1 VTLKRLRRPVLI
13 RRWTRADNT
22 YVAESVNREGWGY
35 TRRDIERCWKLEPN
49 GCFIAETQNKRVGHV
64 FSIRYGKLGWI
75 GLLIVDPDV
84 RGQGIGSELMKKA
97 IDHLRRVGAET
108 IRLDAAGKAVPLYQR
123 LGFTEEYDSLRFR
136 KLLHQTDKQLRRSE
150 TTFQMREDNLT
161 SVAEFDA
168 QYFGANRLRVLQ
180 AIFKDYPQL
189 CLVEEEKWRMV
200 GYVMTRQTPKGFWIG
215 PWVCDNSETAQ
226 HLFTALIDAV
236 EEGKGETELRVGLPA
251 LNARGRR
258 LMKKLGFQLIGK
270 SVHMVLGDRKN
281 RSDVAH
287 VYGIGGP
294 EKG

>member
-1 VTLKRLRRPVLI
+1 VTLKRLSRSLVV
-13 RRWTRADNT
+13 RRWTRADND

-35 TRRDIERCWKLEPN
+35 TRRDMERCWKLEPN

-64 FSIRYGKLGWI
+64 FSVSYGKLGWI
-75 GLLIVDPDV
+75 GLLIVNPDV

-97 IDHLRRVGAET
+97 IDYLRVVGAVT
-108 IRLDAAGKAVPLYQR
+108 IRLEAAERAIPLYQR
-123 LGFTEEYDSLRFR
+123 LGFIEDFDSLRFR
-136 KLLHQTDKQLRRSE
+136 RLLLQTDKPLSLRG
-150 TTFQMREDNLT
+150 TTFQMHEDILTNL
-161 SVAEFDA
+161 AEFDA
-168 QYFGANRLRVLQ
+168 RYFGANRLCVLRG
-180 AIFKDYPQL
+180 IFRDYPQF
-189 CLVEEEKWRMV
+189 CLVAEENECTV
-200 GYVMTRQTPKGFWIG
+200 GYVMARRTQKGYWIG

-236 EEGKGETELRVGLPA
+236 EEGERETELRVGLPA

-270 SVHMVLGDRKN
+270 SVHMVLGNRKN
-281 RSDVAH
+281 RGDVAR